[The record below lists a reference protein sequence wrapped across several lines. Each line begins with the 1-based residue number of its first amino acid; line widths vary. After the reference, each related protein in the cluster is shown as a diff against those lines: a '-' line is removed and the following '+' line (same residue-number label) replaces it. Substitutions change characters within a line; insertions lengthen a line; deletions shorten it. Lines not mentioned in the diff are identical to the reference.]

1 MLSLY
6 GLLNDNFGTSS
17 CCNLVGKNV
26 NLGTFFQNRC
36 ALSLSVLTPVTDI
49 KKLLSTM
56 SFLLKNYPVVESVY
70 LSIRYNKTKFFLQ
83 IQLIKMVQINK
94 THTHTHTHTQT
105 KHSEKDHIGKGVGP
119 TMNLDAFEFLFFY
132 SAREASNDV
141 NTFLNL
147 RFIKKQKPA
156 AFLRKY
162 YMLTSSN
169 LRFY

>member
-1 MLSLY
+1 M
-6 GLLNDNFGTSS
+6 
-17 CCNLVGKNV
+17 
-26 NLGTFFQNRC
+26 GTFFQNRC
-36 ALSLSVLTPVTDI
+36 ALSISVLTPVTDI

-70 LSIRYNKTKFFLQ
+70 LSIRCNKTKFFLQ
-83 IQLIKMVQINK
+83 IILIKN
-94 THTHTHTHTQT
+94 
-105 KHSEKDHIGKGVGP
+105 SEKDHIGKGVDP
-119 TMNLDAFEFLFFY
+119 TMNLEAFEFLFFY

-147 RFIKKQKPA
+147 KFIKKQKPA

-169 LRFY
+169 LRFHWMYMTFCRK